1 MSQITLPSDQKIQ
14 SNNLFQKIAKLIS
27 AGGHDQVISELNNLD
42 KSILFAHSGL
52 LNAFGVSLRSVGRPE
67 AAIQMYRLALN
78 LDDSHG
84 GTWSNLGNALK
95 DANYP
100 NTSIAAHSYALNL
113 SSQKD
118 SRLWHNYG
126 IALAIAGENEKA
138 ISAFES
144 AIKINPEHKG
154 LHWDL
159 ARSQLAIKDYQNGFE
174 NYKYRWSIEDAP
186 PKRVFGIDWVG
197 EPLVK
202 QKLFVYVEQGFG
214 DYIQCARYLPW
225 LKELAP
231 NLVVEVKEELKIL
244 MENSYPS
251 ITFISFKDEKIDY
264 KEGPILSLLDAPRF
278 FTGREIPGLKKY
290 LIPNKIKES
299 HDFILQEK
307 LSGAKRLNVGVIWSG
322 SVTFKRNKYRSA
334 PVEWFA
340 NNLSFPGVK
349 LYSLQMGPKSEDL
362 NKLALLN
369 ISKDL
374 IPLITD
380 FNDTAAILQK
390 LDLVV
395 MTCSSVAHLCGAL
408 GVPCWVLLDK
418 APHWLWG
425 QDGSSS
431 DWYESVRLFRQ
442 NTPGDWRSVFDDV
455 GSELLQ
461 MSAKRKND

>member
-144 AIKINPEHKG
+144 AIEINPEHKG

-174 NYKYRWSIEDAP
+174 NYKYRWSIED
-186 PKRVFGIDWVG
+186 
-197 EPLVK
+197 
-202 QKLFVYVEQGFG
+202 
-214 DYIQCARYLPW
+214 
-225 LKELAP
+225 
-231 NLVVEVKEELKIL
+231 
-244 MENSYPS
+244 
-251 ITFISFKDEKIDY
+251 
-264 KEGPILSLLDAPRF
+264 
-278 FTGREIPGLKKY
+278 EI
-290 LIPNKIKES
+290 
-299 HDFILQEK
+299 
-307 LSGAKRLNVGVIWSG
+307 
-322 SVTFKRNKYRSA
+322 
-334 PVEWFA
+334 
-340 NNLSFPGVK
+340 
-349 LYSLQMGPKSEDL
+349 
-362 NKLALLN
+362 
-369 ISKDL
+369 
-374 IPLITD
+374 
-380 FNDTAAILQK
+380 
-390 LDLVV
+390 
-395 MTCSSVAHLCGAL
+395 
-408 GVPCWVLLDK
+408 
-418 APHWLWG
+418 
-425 QDGSSS
+425 
-431 DWYESVRLFRQ
+431 
-442 NTPGDWRSVFDDV
+442 
-455 GSELLQ
+455 
-461 MSAKRKND
+461 